1 MDLKQHL
8 SELEQKLQE
17 DIKIDEYFT
26 YDETVNENPD
36 NRDYTHTYSGFFKLP
51 SHKRASR
58 VKSIFPDN
66 VEVQGQYI
74 YIRWNEQEVTE
85 YMNSHK
91 ITYIPVEPTGTSD
104 SKKLSNRER
113 EDQTPM
119 NFSEDQID
127 EAWWDAEDT
136 EIDGFK
142 VPTVNAVDL
151 DSPEGQF
158 LDKGQTTNDHSRWKD
173 TPKPDSIEKDTE
185 WLGDLE
191 IDANAQDDLN
201 RIKQNAGIK
210 KPEPEP
216 KPKPDW
222 EEHPDWYWKDSSG
235 KVVRDTWGNPVKS
248 GSHPD
253 SQKKQPWDFFSDD
266 IDSEVNKEQLDELDD
281 YIPPTKAEQQVEL
294 DAKMKKYAPQY
305 AKSNAFDLDFDFG
318 DTGDAA
324 KRLENLKK
332 WRKDPSIPK
341 GKADTRKYK
350 APEGPVKTDSA
361 SIDKPWYHDAYGD
374 STGTSANYKAD
385 EKPSMHA
392 DIIPQDID
400 VPERPPVK
408 HVDITNKTEKP
419 VQAKAE
425 PKPQSWW
432 EKQKAQ
438 HKAQNPDQYDS
449 KGRQISINPITGK
462 PNVRWGE
469 KRPESEE
476 GKRNRLERER
486 KAKAYQ
492 DKVKKAGGHLN
503 KFGQDVKKMF
513 STDAYTKAKADYKKK
528 IADRKKLSKHEQNL
542 ARLRDLGIF

>member
-8 SELEQKLQE
+8 SELEQELQE

-26 YDETVNENPD
+26 YDENDNETSS
-36 NRDYTHTYSGFFKLP
+36 NRDYTHKYAGFFKLP

-74 YIRWNEQEVTE
+74 YIMWNVPDVME
-85 YMNSHK
+85 YMDNHK
-91 ITYIPVEPTGTSD
+91 IKYIPVEPTGMGD
-104 SKKLSNRER
+104 SEKLSNRER
-113 EDQTPM
+113 GNQLPM
-119 NFSEDQID
+119 KFSEDQID
-127 EAWWDAEDT
+127 EASWDVEDT

-142 VPTVNAVDL
+142 VPTVKAVDL
-151 DSPEGQF
+151 DSPEGQI
-158 LDKGQTTNDHSRWKD
+158 LDKGQSTNDHSRWKD
-173 TPKPDSIEKDTE
+173 TPKPDNIDKDTE

-191 IDANAQDDLN
+191 IDADAPDDLSQM
-201 RIKQNAGIK
+201 KKMAGIK
-210 KPEPEP
+210 QPESKSQEYN
-216 KPKPDW
+216 K
-222 EEHPDWYWKDSSG
+222 DWYWHDSEG
-235 KVVRDTWGNPVKS
+235 NVVKDTWGNPIKS

-266 IDSEVNKEQLDELDD
+266 VDSEVGKEQLNEKPWWDDDSIYNDE
-281 YIPPTKAEQQVEL
+281 V
-294 DAKMKKYAPQY
+294 
-305 AKSNAFDLDFDFG
+305 NALRSKEKPANTLDFDFG

-324 KRLENLKK
+324 DRLDNLKN
-332 WRKDPSIPK
+332 WRKDSDMPK
-341 GKADTRKYK
+341 SKADTRKYK
-350 APEGPVKTDSA
+350 APEGPFKSDSA

-385 EKPSMHA
+385 MT
-392 DIIPQDID
+392 PQDVD

-408 HVDITNKTEKP
+408 SVDITKKTEKP
-419 VQAKAE
+419 AKQPVQTKPE

-449 KGRQISINPITGK
+449 KGRQITKNPITGE
-462 PNVRWGE
+462 PNVQWGE

-476 GKRNRLERER
+476 GKHNRLERER

-503 KFGQDVKKMF
+503 KFGQDVKNMF
-513 STDAYTKAKADYKKK
+513 SADSYNKAKADHKKK
-528 IADRKKLSKHEQNL
+528 MADRKKLSKHEQNL
-542 ARLRDLGIF
+542 ARLRDLGLF